1 VSGRAYNYSRVYA
14 GLATENR
21 RPYPYGAVDLGQ
33 SVGGVES
40 GAAFIYFERS
50 TPVEPGSRI
59 ELQARVGGYAY
70 AGAAIRVAYYSLADA
85 FITSAPLSGVT
96 TLAVSEAYTGIGAV
110 EEDDY
115 FGYQTLASFKH
126 LYGFADVPEGVARA
140 RLIVDLNR
148 SAASGSTSLAMAM
161 PYLGIARVGQ
171 VEPSAWGPGPS
182 GGLIESLDAVTEV
195 IEASVTEQDLDATPI
210 LFEQAFTPT
219 LDGSV
224 EITLTAALTGDLVN
238 TGVGKAY
245 CGLEMLLYEGTS
257 SGTLRV
263 TDRSRIIPWSTTLV
277 GETHSSQGAQMIT
290 YDVTAYQLYTV
301 KVSAFV
307 DATKFDNVV
316 ANYARL
322 RVTEVYR

>member
-1 VSGRAYNYSRVYA
+1 
-14 GLATENR
+14 
-21 RPYPYGAVDLGQ
+21 
-33 SVGGVES
+33 
-40 GAAFIYFERS
+40 
-50 TPVEPGSRI
+50 
-59 ELQARVGGYAY
+59 LQARVGGYQY
-70 AGAAIRVAYYSLADA
+70 AGSNLQVAYYDVNDA
-85 FITSAPLSGVT
+85 FISVAALSGVT
-96 TLAVSEAYTGIGAV
+96 NLDPSEAYTGVGPV
-110 EEDDY
+110 EADDY
-115 FGYQTLASFKH
+115 YGYQVLDSFKH
-126 LYGFADVPEGVARA
+126 LYGFADVPEFAHRA
-140 RLIVDLNR
+140 RLILRFTRGAV
-148 SAASGSTSLAMAM
+148 SSGTSLAMAM
-161 PYLGIARVGQ
+161 PYLGIARDGQ
-171 VEPSAWGPGPS
+171 TQPSAWGPGPS
-182 GGLIESLDAVTEV
+182 GGLIEGLDAVTEV
-195 IEASVTEQDLDATPI
+195 IEATVTEQDLDATPTV
-210 LFEQAFTPT
+210 FEQAFTPT

-257 SGTLRV
+257 SGSILV